1 MTQVT
6 ENKELNTL
14 NTPPSDAI
22 VRKIQLLLNLA
33 SRTEGNEAE
42 AAAAMAKAQDLLAQ
56 YNLDLA
62 TVTDKQVAGGTAV
75 READTKRDYA
85 RLNRSAMYKWQRN
98 LVKQIAEAN
107 YCVYWVTEVT
117 GPSHLDP
124 KVTVIAKRHKILG
137 RVANTTVVMVMV
149 DYLLDTLERLLPFP
163 NSQRMSREAN
173 LWREG
178 CADRLAERVRAKAEA
193 QRTPDYATQGEAGY
207 STALAVRDMV
217 GKEQAGNYDAQ
228 YGAGAWARK
237 LANDA
242 AYEASLAVY
251 RTPAYQAQRALE
263 IKQAEERER
272 QKLLAETPAQRAARE
287 KREAAE
293 QRASE
298 AYSRRYWA
306 RADRQA
312 AQAAAKRSSEAY
324 RAGRAK
330 GDEVGLDGQLKTT
343 TTKGLA

>member
-62 TVTDKQVAGGTAV
+62 TVTDKQVAGGTAA

-124 KVTVIAKRHKILG
+124 KVIVTAKRHKVLG

-207 STALAVRDMV
+207 STALAVRDLV
-217 GKEQAGNYDAQ
+217 KREEAGNYDAQ
-228 YGAGAWARK
+228 YGTGAWARR
-237 LANDA
+237 LARQAEQDA
-242 AYEASLAVY
+242 AYAANAA
-251 RTPAYQAQRALE
+251 RWALE
-263 IKQAEERER
+263 AEEER
-272 QKLLAETPAQRAARE
+272 KRDAARLLAETPADKARRL

-293 QRASE
+293 ERANE

-312 AQAAAKRSSEAY
+312 AQADAKRNSAAY

-330 GDEVGLDGQLKTT
+330 GDEVGLDSQVSAGK